1 MELRPGR
8 RPGLSGSIKY
18 RGVCGP
24 SGRRP
29 GYTRPGRRKPAKRRG
44 ILWSRWLL
52 APRWGAKTARTLLL
66 RQPRRRRPK
75 GPPGR
80 ALLGLRQALPAERR
94 GCRRNSV
101 RRGRPFRPAADFLI
115 YKQFYKHLI

>member
-1 MELRPGR
+1 MELRSGR
-8 RPGLSGSIKY
+8 RPGLSGSMKY

-52 APRWGAKTARTLLL
+52 APRWGAKTAHAIAAATAPSAAQRAAWPSFARPTAGFACRTA
-66 RQPRRRRPK
+66 R
-75 GPPGR
+75 
-80 ALLGLRQALPAERR
+80 LP
-94 GCRRNSV
+94 
-101 RRGRPFRPAADFLI
+101 
-115 YKQFYKHLI
+115 Q

>member
-52 APRWGAKTARTLLL
+52 APRWGAKTAHAITAATGAVGG
-66 RQPRRRRPK
+66 PK
-75 GPPGR
+75 GRLAELCSAYGR
-80 ALLGLRQALPAERR
+80 LCLPDGAVAAAIA
-94 GCRRNSV
+94 CAAADLS
-101 RRGRPFRPAADFLI
+101 GRPRIF
-115 YKQFYKHLI
+115 